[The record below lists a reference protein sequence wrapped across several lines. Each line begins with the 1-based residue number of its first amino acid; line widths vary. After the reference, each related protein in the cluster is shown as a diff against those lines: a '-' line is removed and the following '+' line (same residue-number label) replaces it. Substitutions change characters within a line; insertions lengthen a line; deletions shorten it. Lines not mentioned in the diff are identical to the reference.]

1 MGGCW
6 VPIKK
11 QRGQGWGLTLMS
23 CIKALLNYCLW
34 KTYSQCCYLPHGTIL
49 VIRPKLA
56 NLEERDGQ
64 LSCTTA
70 AEWWGSLEKEWEN
83 LYPMPVILSP
93 VAHMVP
99 DENGRCWNQGKITV
113 PLLCILSFN
122 PTTCVSPKQFDC
134 SLHLVRHQLRVQVQ
148 IPTGCV
154 RTWLKKVA
162 STVSKTCGTWDTLF
176 AKIHLYPGAIS
187 IHVTFKWMNN
197 IKDHILW
204 KIHGKYVNFGLA
216 GEKSIKIL

>member
-34 KTYSQCCYLPHGTIL
+34 KTYSQCCYLSHGTIL

-56 NLEERDGQ
+56 NLEEVNKEMDSYPALLL
-64 LSCTTA
+64 LSDEAVWRKSGKIFTQC
-70 AEWWGSLEKEWEN
+70 
-83 LYPMPVILSP
+83 PD
-93 VAHMVP
+93 VP

-162 STVSKTCGTWDTLF
+162 STVSKTCGT
-176 AKIHLYPGAIS
+176 
-187 IHVTFKWMNN
+187 
-197 IKDHILW
+197 
-204 KIHGKYVNFGLA
+204 
-216 GEKSIKIL
+216 